1 MEKEPLKSN
10 SNKLPDYL
18 LTSKSTFFS
27 ITCESNIL
35 AQDHEDRAEPGQR
48 LYRLLLNAIQCNLAQ
63 TRVHAQC
70 LPNWQ
75 FEFLCARD
83 QLVFNYFSWHTFI
96 FVTSHKNVYVS
107 TNDNGCGLWVTIPL
121 TSLPQMQVG
130 CSLFTKAEMFNYVR
144 TTVVWNNQIQQNKY
158 YSSNVWQEKR
168 CPYPEIEI
176 N

>member
-1 MEKEPLKSN
+1 MHLCEERAAESN

-63 TRVHAQC
+63 TRVHAHC

-75 FEFLCARD
+75 FEFLCVCD
-83 QLVFNYFSWHTFI
+83 QLVFNYFFWHTFI
-96 FVTSHKNVYVS
+96 FVALHKKCLCIHQWQWL
-107 TNDNGCGLWVTIPL
+107 GIFG
-121 TSLPQMQVG
+121 
-130 CSLFTKAEMFNYVR
+130 SLFLLHLCH
-144 TTVVWNNQIQQNKY
+144 
-158 YSSNVWQEKR
+158 R
-168 CPYPEIEI
+168 CRWAVPYLQRRKCSIMLELR
-176 N
+176 